1 MLGDSRPVGELQIFA
16 NCGATIGKIEARAQI
31 KQRGR
36 NHLME
41 IAMSFRITGLD
52 PIPFRPLYGL
62 ANIELARLGVKRCRV
77 DAKPG
82 FPDRVEMRDAEPGES
97 MLLLNYVHQP
107 ADTPYKASHAIFV
120 REGAERAYVGVDEA
134 PECLRGR
141 MLSLRA
147 FDASGLMVDA
157 DLADGRELE
166 AAIERLFANPAATYI
181 HAHYAKRGCY
191 AARIDRA

>member
-1 MLGDSRPVGELQIFA
+1 
-16 NCGATIGKIEARAQI
+16 
-31 KQRGR
+31 
-36 NHLME
+36 
-41 IAMSFRITGLD
+41 MSFRITGLD
-52 PIPFRPLYGL
+52 PAPFRRLYGL
-62 ANIELARLGVKRCRV
+62 AEIELARLGAKRCRV

-107 ADTPYKASHAIFV
+107 ADTPYRAGHAIFV
-120 REGAERAYVGVDEA
+120 REGAERAYEGGIDET
-134 PECLRGR
+134 PECLRLR

-147 FDASGLMVDA
+147 FDEKGDMVDA
-157 DLADGRELE
+157 DLADGRDLE
-166 AAIERLFANPAATYI
+166 ALIGRLFADPAAAYI

>member
-1 MLGDSRPVGELQIFA
+1 
-16 NCGATIGKIEARAQI
+16 
-31 KQRGR
+31 
-36 NHLME
+36 
-41 IAMSFRITGLD
+41 
-52 PIPFRPLYGL
+52 
-62 ANIELARLGVKRCRV
+62 
-77 DAKPG
+77 
-82 FPDRVEMRDAEPGES
+82 

-157 DLADGRELE
+157 DLADGREVE